1 MKVRFGFFVGQIV
14 LPTAFFL
21 FCLTVPKPLLA
32 SGYPSDIEGVSQ
44 VAGDMLEKNRL
55 FYLDRTLPILSTSFV
70 NLDDLNETSAFGRL
84 MGVGVASRFSQHGYR
99 VVELRLGKGSV
110 VIQKKNGEFVLS
122 RDTARLEGSHEAQAV
137 IVGTYSID
145 DNWAYISAR
154 VVGIR
159 DNTVISS
166 YDFSMRM
173 DETLKKMAGKRSGY
187 VFATGEAV
195 QVSDLEEESK
205 GEVSN
210 SEKGGNDPISS
221 GSILLELSNPLAAK
235 IIQTQLSRLGYYTW
249 KVDGIWKTRS
259 RKALA
264 AFKKEN
270 KLPRTT
276 RWDLETQIALFNSK
290 PR

>member
-1 MKVRFGFFVGQIV
+1 MKVRFGVFIGQIV
-14 LPTAFFL
+14 LPAAFFL
-21 FCLTVPKPLLA
+21 FCLTVPMPLLA
-32 SGYPSDIEGVSQ
+32 SGYSSDIEGISQ

-84 MGVGVASRFSQHGYR
+84 MGVSVASRFSQHGYR

-110 VIQKKNGEFVLS
+110 VIQGKNGEFVLS

-145 DNWAYISAR
+145 DNWAYIS
-154 VVGIR
+154 VSLVGIR

-166 YDFSMRM
+166 HDFSMRM

-187 VFATGEAV
+187 VVATGEAV
-195 QVSDLEEESK
+195 QVSDLEESK
-205 GEVSN
+205 GETSK
-210 SEKGGNDPISS
+210 SEKGGNDPISN

-235 IIQTQLSRLGYYTW
+235 IIQAQLSRLGYYAW

-259 RKALA
+259 RRALA

-270 KLPRTT
+270 KLPRVT
-276 RWDLETQIALFNSK
+276 RWDLETQVALFNSK
-290 PR
+290 PQ